1 MNHTGARKRWS
12 HDIVRG
18 KTAAS
23 PANSISSP
31 APAQPHVAV
40 ASPTSRRDSME
51 PEAQTQNVTPLVTVL
66 SPQPQSPL
74 TQRQMQHSAKESSEK
89 AVEKKEGKSK
99 LHPMKRIWSSLVR
112 K

>member
-1 MNHTGARKRWS
+1 MREDATSSSNISSR
-12 HDIVRG
+12 RG